1 MNLLQIIDLLCD
13 VTTKQSDL
21 LRRLVTDMENM
32 DQVSEEMKASYKQE
46 FDDIESELDITEYG
60 CRDIQMI
67 EDATKEMSK

>member
-32 DQVSEEMKASYKQE
+32 DQVSEEMKSSYRHE
-46 FDDIESELDITEYG
+46 FDEIEGELDITEYG
-60 CRDIQMI
+60 SRDIPMI

>member
-46 FDDIESELDITEYG
+46 FDHRRHRPRLRSLRQRICLL
-60 CRDIQMI
+60 Q
-67 EDATKEMSK
+67 DAEGHR

>member
-32 DQVSEEMKASYKQE
+32 DQVSEEMKSSYKQE
-46 FDDIESELDITEYG
+46 LDEIEGELDIAEYG
-60 CRDIQMI
+60 SRDIPMI
-67 EDATKEMSK
+67 EDATREMSK